1 MENPS
6 VETAVVAHGGGG
18 ANLLS
23 PDITMMILTWVTF
36 FILFAIL
43 KKFAFK
49 PILDGLQKREDD
61 IRKSLEDADKAKAQ
75 LAQIELEKAQIIN
88 AAKSQASQIIDEARK
103 TATSVAHET
112 ENKARSNAQEML
124 NNATAQIEGERQ
136 KVRQALKEESVGIAI
151 NLAGK
156 ILKENTDTDKNRR
169 LVEEAIKEL

>member
-1 MENPS
+1 MENP
-6 VETAVVAHGGGG
+6 VETTAAAAHSSGGS
-18 ANLLS
+18 NLLS
-23 PDITMMILTWVTF
+23 PDVSMMILTWITF

-49 PILDGLQKREDD
+49 PILDGLQQRENF
-61 IRKSLEDADKAKAQ
+61 IRKSLDDADQAKAQ
-75 LAQIELEKAQIIN
+75 LAQVESERAQIIN
-88 AAKSQASQIIDEARK
+88 AAKSQATLIMDEARK

-112 ENKARSNAQEML
+112 ENRARNNAQEML
-124 NNATAQIEGERQ
+124 KNAQTQIEGERQ
-136 KVRQALKEESVGIAI
+136 KVKQALKVESVGIAI